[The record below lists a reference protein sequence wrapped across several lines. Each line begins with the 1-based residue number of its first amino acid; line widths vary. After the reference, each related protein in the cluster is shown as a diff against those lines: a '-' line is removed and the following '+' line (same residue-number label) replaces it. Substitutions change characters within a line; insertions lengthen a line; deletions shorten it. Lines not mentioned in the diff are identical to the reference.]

1 MASASAIGLID
12 PNRLAAIGRAAW
24 VALPHPTFLQVSFDV
39 GLAPAFLAVG
49 VAASLRAVGV
59 ITTCQRINN
68 AAWRRPD
75 KTNIRKGVLAEGLS
89 NMVGSA
95 LGVPGMSLGPSLVGV
110 SGATG
115 ATSRVIGFAAA
126 IVLLIFAFSPKLSG
140 FFLLVPE
147 EVAGSLLVFTASFM
161 IAGGMQVMLSR
172 PIDTRAIYV
181 MGISTLLALSENVYP
196 GYFRDLP
203 PAVRSFTA
211 SPLALCLTA
220 AIALTLLFRLGARQ
234 MGETAWNG
242 SERSIV
248 SALAFLRAKLEGW
261 KIGAELIETS
271 VANARE
277 VITYFLKNQ
286 ARDPQ
291 GVLRVVY
298 NGLELR
304 TDITYRGSQT
314 AHLPTSR
321 DTYAPIHGEL
331 ENEEAAAYIGLRN
344 FLRGLAVDRQQA
356 KVHKGQVTVRLC
368 YAV

>member
-1 MASASAIGLID
+1 
-12 PNRLAAIGRAAW
+12 
-24 VALPHPTFLQVSFDV
+24 
-39 GLAPAFLAVG
+39 
-49 VAASLRAVGV
+49 
-59 ITTCQRINN
+59 
-68 AAWRRPD
+68 
-75 KTNIRKGVLAEGLS
+75 
-89 NMVGSA
+89 
-95 LGVPGMSLGPSLVGV
+95 
-110 SGATG
+110 
-115 ATSRVIGFAAA
+115 
-126 IVLLIFAFSPKLSG
+126 
-140 FFLLVPE
+140 
-147 EVAGSLLVFTASFM
+147 M

-181 MGISTLLALSENVYP
+181 MGVSTLLALSENVYP

-211 SPLALCLTA
+211 SPLALCLTT

-248 SALAFLRAKLEGW
+248 SAVTFLRAKLEGW

-277 VITYFLKNQ
+277 LITYILKNQ

-298 NGLELR
+298 NGLELPR
-304 TDITYRGSQT
+304 DITYRGSQT

-321 DTYAPIHGEL
+321 DAYAPIHREL

-344 FLRGLAVDRQQA
+344 FLRGLAVDRQQV
-356 KVHKGQVTVRLC
+356 KVQKGQVTVRLR

>member
-24 VALPHPTFLQVSFDV
+24 VALPHPAFLQVSFDV

-89 NMVGSA
+89 NVVGSA

-147 EVAGSLLVFTASFM
+147 EVAG
-161 IAGGMQVMLSR
+161 
-172 PIDTRAIYV
+172 
-181 MGISTLLALSENVYP
+181 
-196 GYFRDLP
+196 
-203 PAVRSFTA
+203 
-211 SPLALCLTA
+211 
-220 AIALTLLFRLGARQ
+220 
-234 MGETAWNG
+234 
-242 SERSIV
+242 
-248 SALAFLRAKLEGW
+248 
-261 KIGAELIETS
+261 
-271 VANARE
+271 
-277 VITYFLKNQ
+277 
-286 ARDPQ
+286 
-291 GVLRVVY
+291 
-298 NGLELR
+298 
-304 TDITYRGSQT
+304 
-314 AHLPTSR
+314 
-321 DTYAPIHGEL
+321 
-331 ENEEAAAYIGLRN
+331 
-344 FLRGLAVDRQQA
+344 
-356 KVHKGQVTVRLC
+356 
-368 YAV
+368 